1 MAGKG
6 RFESPRRAWQDAG
19 TREDGKGAVPRETT
33 REEAGMTHTREEAVT
48 RVVIEHGDGFQEEID
63 VARLAARADVDP
75 LPVARARAARIVIH
89 LLERIARPM
98 QDETYAW
105 KEIADGAEHLALHAY
120 ELHHEALSATS
131 LAARAEHLILCDTRQ
146 RLARPERWTRRGYA
160 RDSQGEVCS
169 LSSEQ
174 ATCWCVT
181 GALTLASI
189 RTRPLID
196 GLDRDTSEA
205 ALHNAEDRVARAIGG
220 GSVPNWQDAETTTHE
235 QVLKALDVAIASQC
249 RCGNMHTDPTCVVHP
264 PPPVRERE
272 NERQAVAVL
281 ARELEPAAGRRRRG
295 QAAGTLSDDHRPAAE
310 ARHRG
315 ARAAV
320 LRHDAE
326 ASRSDRPWLQP
337 AGDRAGARHAVAE
350 CVPRGLAPLRDGLQ
364 ARVAGVGREEGA

>member
-1 MAGKG
+1 
-6 RFESPRRAWQDAG
+6 
-19 TREDGKGAVPRETT
+19 
-33 REEAGMTHTREEAVT
+33 MTHTREEAVT

-75 LPVARARAARIVIH
+75 LPVARARSARTVIH

-98 QDETYAW
+98 QDETYEW

-235 QVLKALDVAIASQC
+235 QVLKALDDAIASQC

-281 ARELEPAAGRRRRG
+281 ARELEPPQVGDDGGRPQGLYQTIIDRLLKRG
-295 QAAGTLSDDHRPAAE
+295 IE
-310 ARHRG
+310 AR
-315 ARAAV
+315 V
-320 LRHDAE
+320 LLYFGMTLKHLGVIDHGYNPQEIAQ
-326 ASRSDRPWLQP
+326 ALVTRSPNAFP
-337 AGDRAGARHAVAE
+337 AGLRLYVTDFRRELLALVAR
-350 CVPRGLAPLRDGLQ
+350 RD
-364 ARVAGVGREEGA
+364 A